1 MVWGCSGALSA
12 AVEPLSRHIVAAVRA
27 LQTKKRRHL
36 GTFQPLL
43 VCFFQLV
50 FVQGNAVQQI
60 TLILGG
66 CIIIDAEPFADCTEL
81 VKHFNSS
88 RGHSFDLDIHK
99 NSFSQKREGKNRPVA
114 TNFQFLKIFCPL
126 GQLLV
131 GACLPQTLHLLGAIK
146 RFSNSV
152 SIDVSLWKIHRR
164 KCLLNLINS
173 CAMFLN
179 DS

>member
-1 MVWGCSGALSA
+1 MVWGCGGALST
-12 AVEPLSRHIVAAVRA
+12 AVEPSGGHIVAAVRA

-36 GTFQPLL
+36 GTLQPLF

-66 CIIIDAEPFADCTEL
+66 CIVIDAEPFADCTEL

-88 RGHSFDLDIHK
+88 RGHSFDFDIHK

-131 GACLPQTLHLLGAIK
+131 GACLPQTLLLTI
-146 RFSNSV
+146 
-152 SIDVSLWKIHRR
+152 WKSRNYAPLGPR
-164 KCLLNLINS
+164 ELTLIGGIE
-173 CAMFLN
+173 L
-179 DS
+179 